1 MADDTER
8 AIRVRDAIP
17 SDAVA
22 VAESGIKSPHDASVL
37 HRAGYDA
44 VLVGESLVTNRD
56 RAGAVSALIDAAQG

>member
-1 MADDTER
+1 
-8 AIRVRDAIP
+8 
-17 SDAVA
+17 
-22 VAESGIKSPHDASVL
+22 IKSPHDASVL